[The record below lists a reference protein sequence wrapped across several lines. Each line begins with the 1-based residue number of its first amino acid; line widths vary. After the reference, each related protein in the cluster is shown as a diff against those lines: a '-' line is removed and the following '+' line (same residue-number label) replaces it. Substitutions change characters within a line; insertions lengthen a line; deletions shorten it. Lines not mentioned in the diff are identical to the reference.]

1 MDPALKS
8 GGVSAPGSRRRMQ
21 GKPYV
26 LLINPKMCRENA
38 LRLPLS
44 LLALAAA
51 LQDGYQ
57 YQLVDGNVD
66 PDPGGTALRA
76 LADHPNALVGVS
88 VMPGPQVA
96 TAIQVSMAIRNAHP
110 NVPIVWGGYFPTL
123 YPSSA
128 LNAAY
133 VDYLVRGQGEDTLL
147 ELLER
152 LPDAGPPP
160 SALEFDVEPRCRP
173 GRGWAQL
180 EAVRR
185 DRAQS

>member
-1 MDPALKS
+1 MKS
-8 GGVSAPGSRRRMQ
+8 
-21 GKPYV
+21 KPYV
-26 LLINPKMCRENA
+26 LLINPRMCRENA

-44 LLALAAA
+44 LLALAAG
-51 LQDGYQ
+51 LQDRYQ
-57 YQLVDGNVD
+57 YQLIDGNVD
-66 PDPGGTALRA
+66 PNPRATALRA

-96 TAIQVSMAIRNAHP
+96 TAIQVSTAIRDVHP
-110 NVPIVWGGYFPTL
+110 HVPIVWGGYFPTL
-123 YPSSA
+123 YPNSS

-133 VDYLVRGQGEDTLL
+133 VDYLVRGQGGRHVARASRAPARRRGTP
-147 ELLER
+147 ER
-152 LPDAGPPP
+152 
-160 SALEFDVEPRCRP
+160 SRIDVESRRRP